1 MPLKYVTKPVTVNAV
16 IWTGDNRN
24 EIWQLCTLCYFNT
37 DLETANLRLMV
48 QTPNGVIEAN
58 VGDYIV
64 EDEHETYHVYA
75 PNKFLEKYD
84 KV

>member
-1 MPLKYVTKPVTVNAV
+1 MPLKYVTKPVTVDAV

-84 KV
+84 KA

>member
-1 MPLKYVTKPVTVNAV
+1 MPLKYVTKPVTVDAV

-64 EDEHETYHVYA
+64 EDEHETYHVYT
-75 PNKFLEKYD
+75 PTKFLEKYN

>member
-1 MPLKYVTKPVTVNAV
+1 
-16 IWTGDNRN
+16 
-24 EIWQLCTLCYFNT
+24 
-37 DLETANLRLMV
+37 MV

-84 KV
+84 KA